1 MPVIVI
7 APWDTQCSLCFS
19 SLPVSFPFLLRC
31 PLFSSSNSPHHPFIW
46 QARRLP
52 SPREQIL
59 TRAGETKTNSE
70 GLAEEVASLSP
81 PYFPNLTPLFPPHQ
95 PHLTHQTVIRTF
107 ILPSIFFSDTLQF
120 SHPSKG
126 LCLLKETHLGW
137 GKRDR
142 REGDIG
148 VR

>member
-1 MPVIVI
+1 MLPLFLI
-7 APWDTQCSLCFS
+7 ASCLL
-19 SLPVSFPFLLRC
+19 SLPSPLSFIFLQQQ
-31 PLFSSSNSPHHPFIW
+31 PTSSIHT
-46 QARRLP
+46 AGRRLP

-81 PYFPNLTPLFPPHQ
+81 PYFPNLTPLFPPRQ

>member
-1 MPVIVI
+1 MLPLFLI
-7 APWDTQCSLCFS
+7 ASCLL
-19 SLPVSFPFLLRC
+19 SLPSLLSFIFLQQQ
-31 PLFSSSNSPHHPFIW
+31 PTSSIHTAGVCRAPGSRF
-46 QARRLP
+46 LP
-52 SPREQIL
+52 ELGRQKR
-59 TRAGETKTNSE
+59 THSE

-81 PYFPNLTPLFPPHQ
+81 PYFPNLTPLFPPRQ

-120 SHPSKG
+120 SYPSKG